1 VTRAA
6 FFPTLSLSG
15 SAGYESTS
23 ISSLLSP
30 PSFFWSV
37 GGTLSETIFDA
48 GKRKAANDQA
58 WANYRAQVANYR
70 ETVLTAFQQVED
82 NLAALRILSVQTH
95 QQDVAVKASQK
106 NFDLSMEQFR
116 LGIASYLNVITAE
129 ETLLGNQ
136 QTAVSLRTQQMTDT
150 VQLIMALGGGW
161 NTGDLPSSSKL
172 VLKSSPDGK

>member
-1 VTRAA
+1 
-6 FFPTLSLSG
+6 
-15 SAGYESTS
+15 
-23 ISSLLSP
+23 
-30 PSFFWSV
+30 
-37 GGTLSETIFDA
+37 
-48 GKRKAANDQA
+48 
-58 WANYRAQVANYR
+58 
-70 ETVLTAFQQVED
+70 
-82 NLAALRILSVQTH
+82 
-95 QQDVAVKASQK
+95 
-106 NFDLSMEQFR
+106 MEQFR